1 MQIPKEE
8 VRQAILQAAEQEILQ
23 EGYKNCSMRRIA
35 AGAGVSPGNIY
46 AYFSGK
52 EEILDCILRP
62 AIARIKQV
70 LATGLHTEQPS
81 GATLRQVNEQ
91 VAKIFKSYRR
101 PFLIIAYRAEGT
113 AYEGVMRQLSR
124 EISDRVYRELLP
136 AFPPEMQKPLLADM
150 LAEAVLHGL
159 LRAFRSPTGDEAELE
174 SILESFLELMCG
186 MKAQERSTVV

>member
-8 VRQAILQAAEQEILQ
+8 VRQAILRAAEQEILQ

-52 EEILDCILRP
+52 KEILDCILRP
-62 AIARIKQV
+62 AIARIRQL
-70 LATGLHTEQPS
+70 LATELDTTPPS

-91 VAKIFKSYRR
+91 LAEIFASCRR
-101 PFLIIAYRAEGT
+101 PFLIIAFRAEGT
-113 AYEGVMRQLSR
+113 AYEGVIQEISR
-124 EISDRVYRELLP
+124 EIAGRVYRELLP
-136 AFPPEMQKPLLADM
+136 VFPPEMRKPLLADM
-150 LAEAVLHGL
+150 LGEALLHGL
-159 LRAFRSPTGDEAELE
+159 LRMFKSPPEDEKELK

-186 MKAQERSTVV
+186 MKAQERGTQA